1 MRDIMELNEILEK
14 IKADFQ
20 DIHLK
25 EIQRFI
31 RQPSVSADGNGIIV
45 TAEMLVKKIENLGGK
60 DVHLADLSGDDFGHP
75 IIYGEIFSDVSKPTL
90 LFYSMYDVQP
100 VFPENWVYDDRKIDP
115 FGAEIIDFEW
125 IPGYSGKCLMGRGV
139 CNQKGPTIAFFNVLD
154 VYKELY
160 GELPFNIIFA
170 LEGEEELGSTH
181 IGPFIDEYKEKL
193 KRAEVLLFPAF
204 WENEIGRISM
214 PLGVRGVVSLKLKCK
229 GGEWGGPTIRN
240 QHSAVSGIIQSP
252 VFKLIKCLNA
262 LKKDEANEIL
272 VPGIMDDPDIIGPDE
287 EDEEVIQNYLKNHSF
302 EEEMKRDGN
311 IKILRIDEN
320 GQELSDKDAIIE
332 MLFKPGI
339 SINGIEGGY
348 YGKGSMTIIPKEI
361 KANLDIRLPPFQSRS
376 YVIKKYSSF
385 LDKNFPMVEYEFEKG
400 GYEAGKIPFSHPLA
414 QTAYNIYKEFNKEV
428 LVLPLL
434 AGSAPFALFQ
444 KKLDIPFLVIGIG
457 HSGRAHS
464 PLEYAV
470 IESKQPE
477 VGGIIDFELYTAMLL
492 NKLSRDLKT

>member
-1 MRDIMELNEILEK
+1 
-14 IKADFQ
+14 
-20 DIHLK
+20 
-25 EIQRFI
+25 
-31 RQPSVSADGNGIIV
+31 
-45 TAEMLVKKIENLGGK
+45 
-60 DVHLADLSGDDFGHP
+60 
-75 IIYGEIFSDVSKPTL
+75 
-90 LFYSMYDVQP
+90 
-100 VFPENWVYDDRKIDP
+100 
-115 FGAEIIDFEW
+115 
-125 IPGYSGKCLMGRGV
+125 
-139 CNQKGPTIAFFNVLD
+139 
-154 VYKELY
+154 
-160 GELPFNIIFA
+160 
-170 LEGEEELGSTH
+170 
-181 IGPFIDEYKEKL
+181 
-193 KRAEVLLFPAF
+193 
-204 WENEIGRISM
+204 
-214 PLGVRGVVSLKLKCK
+214 
-229 GGEWGGPTIRN
+229 
-240 QHSAVSGIIQSP
+240 
-252 VFKLIKCLNA
+252 
-262 LKKDEANEIL
+262 
-272 VPGIMDDPDIIGPDE
+272 
-287 EDEEVIQNYLKNHSF
+287 HSF

-376 YVIKKYSSF
+376 YVIEKYSNF
-385 LDKNFPMVEYEFEKG
+385 LVKNFPMVEYEFEKG

-434 AGSAPFALFQ
+434 AGSAPFALYQ
-444 KKLDIPFLVIGIG
+444 KKLDIPFLVVGIG

-492 NKLSRDLKT
+492 NKLSRDLIT

>member
-1 MRDIMELNEILEK
+1 MKINQILEK

-31 RQPSVSADGNGIIV
+31 KQPSVSADGNGIIE
-45 TAEMLVKKIENLGGK
+45 TAEMLVKKIEKLGGK
-60 DVHLADLSGDDFGHP
+60 DVHLADLSGEAFGHP
-75 IIYGEIFSDVSKPTL
+75 IVFGEIFSDVSKPTL

-100 VFPENWVYDDRKIDP
+100 VFPENWIYDGKEIDP

-154 VYKELY
+154 VYKEIY
-160 GELPFNIIFA
+160 GELPFNLIFA
-170 LEGEEELGSTH
+170 LEGEEELGSIH
-181 IGPFIDEYKEKL
+181 VGPFIDKYKEKL
-193 KRAEVLLFPAF
+193 KRAKVLLFPAF

-214 PLGVRGVVSLKLKCK
+214 PLGVRGVVALKLKCK
-229 GGEWGGPTIRN
+229 GGKWGGPTMRN

-252 VFKLIKCLNA
+252 VFKLIECLNS
-262 LKKDEANEIL
+262 LKKDSANEIL
-272 VPGIMDDPDIIGPDE
+272 VPGIMNDPDIIGPDE
-287 EDEEVIQNYLKNHSF
+287 EDEQVIENFLKNYSF
-302 EEEMKRDGN
+302 EEEVKRDGN
-311 IKILRIDEN
+311 IQTFRFNEN
-320 GQELSDKDAIIE
+320 NRELSDREAIIE

-339 SINGIEGGY
+339 SINGIEAGY

-361 KANLDIRLPPFQSRS
+361 KVNIDIRLPPFQSRS
-376 YVIKKYSSF
+376 YVIDKYKSF

-414 QTAYNIYKEFNKEV
+414 QTAFALYKEFNKEV
-428 LVLPLL
+428 LVLPLI
-434 AGSAPFALFQ
+434 AGSAPFALYQ
-444 KKLDIPFLVIGIG
+444 KKLDIPFLVGGIG

-470 IESKQPE
+470 IESDKPE
-477 VGGIIDFELYTAMLL
+477 ISGIIDYELYIAKLL
-492 NKLSRDLKT
+492 NKISAEY